1 MCFGGNVRKRM
12 VWRKVQVSPS
22 AELPQNLLG
31 SSARART
38 GDMTLQGKRRLL
50 DLLQPRSDE

>member
-22 AELPQNLLG
+22 AEFLQNLLG
-31 SSARART
+31 SSARVRMGDPSGKEEAT
-38 GDMTLQGKRRLL
+38 G
-50 DLLQPRSDE
+50 PAAA